1 MAVFQ
6 PFQIFFIQHVKLP
19 FQSLKSIPENL
30 VKPKKSLAKQKVTFV
45 SRKDLSR
52 FGNYRQKVSGAERK
66 RRKNDSA
73 TIF

>member
-6 PFQIFFIQHVKLP
+6 PFQVFFIQHVNLP
-19 FQSLKSIPENL
+19 LQSLKSKPENL
-30 VKPKKSLAKQKVTFV
+30 VKPKKFLAQQKFTFF

-52 FGNYRQKVSGAERK
+52 FGNYRQKVSGAERT